1 MLVLVVLVLVLVVV
15 VLCIGGK
22 GGLYFLQAALT
33 ATRLKVP
40 FSIWVKVF

>member
-1 MLVLVVLVLVLVVV
+1 MVVVAVVVVV

-33 ATRLKVP
+33 ATKLKVP

>member
-1 MLVLVVLVLVLVVV
+1 MLVLLVLLVVAVVV
-15 VLCIGGK
+15 VLCIRGA

-33 ATRLKVP
+33 ATKLKVP